1 MEASVDK
8 RTNYKLIKSAAD
20 LSAELTAGGGSKY
33 LLNTITLYEING
45 TINLA
50 YPIELNNAYLVGMDS
65 TEDKLVR
72 TGGDLFTGSTGGAIK
87 MLTLSGGKV
96 FNLTGSEAQN
106 LILRDLVIA
115 SSASVGSI
123 SNYGMVFMS
132 VAQYVGNTTGITF
145 ANIKQLLISNIGWFA
160 NNAGTYETFTGTFDF
175 IQKQGGF
182 MVIDGG
188 AIGIDVSSNP
198 TVTKAVLSGVSFSGT
213 GTQYVKRYTTGSYT
227 GYNFSNVW
235 SVDSPGIPK
244 ESDSDATGNLY
255 FDSAP
260 ITTVNTTA
268 IFKLPVSTSA
278 VRLFRTAEGTGVNSE
293 NHLIYEGEGR
303 RAINVLGSISFT
315 ATAGSRY
322 TFSINKNGT
331 KVVGSDVIADV
342 LQTNARQSVSII
354 GTVDAVKNDYI
365 EIYVQ
370 KTTNGSE
377 QFLVT
382 SYNLIVD

>member
-1 MEASVDK
+1 M
-8 RTNYKLIKSAAD
+8 
-20 LSAELTAGGGSKY
+20 
-33 LLNTITLYEING
+33 
-45 TINLA
+45 
-50 YPIELNNAYLVGMDS
+50 
-65 TEDKLVR
+65 
-72 TGGDLFTGSTGGAIK
+72 
-87 MLTLSGGKV
+87 
-96 FNLTGSEAQN
+96 TGSEAQN

-182 MVIDGG
+182 MVIDGT
-188 AIGIDVSSNP
+188 AKGIDVSSNP
-198 TVTKAVLSGVSFSGT
+198 TVAKAVLSGVSFSGT

-227 GYNFSNVW
+227 GFNFSNVW

-244 ESDSDATGNLY
+244 EIDSEATGNLY
-255 FDSAP
+255 YDSSTIITLS
-260 ITTVNTTA
+260 ITTP
-268 IFKLPVSTSA
+268 FKLPVNTNA
-278 VRLFRTAEGTGVNSE
+278 LRLFRTAEGTGVNSE
-293 NHLIYEGEGR
+293 NRLIYEGEGR
-303 RAINVLGSISFT
+303 RAINVLGSLSFT
-315 ATAGSRY
+315 ATVGSRY
-322 TFSINKNGT
+322 TFSIYKNGA

-354 GTVDAVKNDYI
+354 GTVDVVKNDYI

-370 KTTNGSE
+370 KTTIGTE

-382 SYNLIVD
+382 SYNLIVN